1 MKFLFLLVCS
11 IISIILFVNVNVN
24 VKTQTKPD
32 KKSIIFVAGVPRS
45 GTTLIRAILDTDP
58 KIKCGVETRVIPD
71 FLHILDYFLA
81 TDTTYFFKKPSFD
94 KAAKN
99 YILDLI
105 SARNDT
111 SEIPC
116 NYYYYYAF
124 VQLDIVRR
132 QNYFIKF

>member
-24 VKTQTKPD
+24 LKTQTKPD
-32 KKSIIFVAGVPRS
+32 KTSIIFVAGVPRS

-71 FLHILDYFLA
+71 FLQILDYFLA
-81 TDTTYFFKKPSFD
+81 TDTTYFLKKPSFD
-94 KAAKN
+94 QAARN

>member
-1 MKFLFLLVCS
+1 MKILFLLVCS
-11 IISIILFVNVNVN
+11 LCSILLFVNI
-24 VKTQTKPD
+24 KTKEKSDT
-32 KKSIIFVAGVPRS
+32 SIIFVAGVPRS

-71 FLHILDYFLA
+71 FLQILDYFLA
-81 TDTTYFFKKPSFD
+81 TDTTYFFKKQSFD
-94 KAAKN
+94 QAARN

-116 NYYYYYAF
+116 NIYFYYYYY
-124 VQLDIVRR
+124 
-132 QNYFIKF
+132 YYY

>member
-1 MKFLFLLVCS
+1 VCS

-24 VKTQTKPD
+24 LKTQTKPD
-32 KKSIIFVAGVPRS
+32 KTSIIFVAGVPRS

-71 FLHILDYFLA
+71 FLQILDYFLA
-81 TDTTYFFKKPSFD
+81 TDTTYFLKKPSFD
-94 KAAKN
+94 QAARN

>member
-11 IISIILFVNVNVN
+11 IISILLFVNI
-24 VKTQTKPD
+24 KTETKPD
-32 KKSIIFVAGVPRS
+32 KTSIIFVAGVPRS

-71 FLHILDYFLA
+71 FLQILDYFLA

-94 KAAKN
+94 QAARN

-116 NYYYYYAF
+116 NYYYYYYAF